1 MSFKLEVREATE
13 EDLRELEEASS
24 SDEDYG
30 FIIGPNGEL
39 KSLILPDKFQLNPP
53 KKVKRILKILGFE
66 DINMPG
72 SNDTIH

>member
-13 EDLRELEEASS
+13 EDLTELEDANRD
-24 SDEDYG
+24 DEDYG
-30 FIIGPNGEL
+30 FVIGANGKL

-53 KKVKRILKILGFE
+53 KNVKRILEILGIE
-66 DINMPG
+66 DINIAG

>member
-13 EDLRELEEASS
+13 EDLRELEEAGSN
-24 SDEDYG
+24 DEDYG
-30 FIIGPNGEL
+30 FVIGADGKL

-53 KKVKRILKILGFE
+53 KKIKRILKILGFE
-66 DINMPG
+66 DINMAG